1 MLSIGDPFASRR
13 RQTRPSDRIDPG
25 PPTSPWSRLS
35 PMHLSFQQRRT
46 PEVRAFQRPSN
57 PSRAKHS
64 AKNAGKTERK
74 AVGVSSNV
82 KRIRTPTP
90 SRGRGT
96 PDSDTVGFSREKRGN
111 GVKLHLIHHVVA

>member
-64 AKNAGKTERK
+64 AKNAGKTELK
-74 AVGVSSNV
+74 AVGVAP
-82 KRIRTPTP
+82 RTGNDRTTRLADF
-90 SRGRGT
+90 RGDLEDEACRG
-96 PDSDTVGFSREKRGN
+96 S
-111 GVKLHLIHHVVA
+111 L

>member
-35 PMHLSFQQRRT
+35 PMRLSFQQRRT

-64 AKNAGKTERK
+64 AKNAGKTERLCVGVRTRLASDISATTSPQESLHPTLLSFDFL
-74 AVGVSSNV
+74 AVGQLE
-82 KRIRTPTP
+82 K
-90 SRGRGT
+90 SRA
-96 PDSDTVGFSREKRGN
+96 
-111 GVKLHLIHHVVA
+111 H